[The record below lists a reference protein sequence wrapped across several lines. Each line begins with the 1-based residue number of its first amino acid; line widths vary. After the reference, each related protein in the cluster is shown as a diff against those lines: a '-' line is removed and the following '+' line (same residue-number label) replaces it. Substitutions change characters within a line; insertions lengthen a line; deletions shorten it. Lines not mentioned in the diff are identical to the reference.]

1 MQRVSATANTRAAL
15 VAGIALLWAA
25 GSALADEPTPSD
37 RPPPSKEMREQM
49 AKAHDAMAACLRSD
63 RPIDECHSE
72 MMKNHGGMHHRPK
85 TEQTSTRP
93 PAQ

>member
-1 MQRVSATANTRAAL
+1 
-15 VAGIALLWAA
+15 
-25 GSALADEPTPSD
+25 
-37 RPPPSKEMREQM
+37 MREQM

-85 TEQTSTRP
+85 TEQTSSQP

>member
-49 AKAHDAMAACLRSD
+49 AKAHTMQWPPVCARTARSMSVIQ
-63 RPIDECHSE
+63 R
-72 MMKNHGGMHHRPK
+72 
-85 TEQTSTRP
+85 
-93 PAQ
+93 